1 MKTGKDRSSVIMEV
15 EIFRNSDKSVA
26 LLGKDGGQSHGL
38 AVQVVGHPGTI
49 NSHPTLY
56 KMLAQ
61 ILRDQGLSSSSIKFT
76 CLALA
81 VRKDHPG
88 PEETCG

>member
-1 MKTGKDRSSVIMEV
+1 MKTDKDRGSVILEV
-15 EIFRNSDKSVA
+15 EIYRNGDNSVA

-38 AVQVVGHPGTI
+38 AAQIVGHPGTI

-61 ILRDQGLSSSSIKFT
+61 ILRDQGL
-76 CLALA
+76 
-81 VRKDHPG
+81 P
-88 PEETCG
+88 